1 MPSGTAPTVRQRR
14 IGSALRKARDRH
26 NLTVATAARRFGR
39 SQGWM
44 SMVENGLQA
53 IAPDELSDLLD
64 LYGIEDGPLRESL
77 LHLAT
82 HSPGKWVR
90 ERVGRISAAALDLA
104 SLEEDAAKIRTFQP
118 NIIPGLL
125 QTPAYASK
133 LMAVGPAAKDSRAA
147 RTLVEFRMS
156 RQQVLSRADPP
167 FYLPI
172 IAETVL
178 GNQVGGDGAILRA
191 QVRRLAEVARLEH
204 VDLRILP
211 STASEYLS
219 LITPC
224 HLISLRPPGQLTVT
238 VGDRYNESIFVEDE
252 DEVAS
257 HEEIFNLLLSAT
269 LSRSASLKLIDEI
282 ASQS

>member
-1 MPSGTAPTVRQRR
+1 MRSGHAPTVRQRL

-26 NLTVATAARRFGR
+26 NLTVATVARRFGR

-64 LYGIEDGPLRESL
+64 LYGIEDGPLRQSL

-82 HSPGKWVR
+82 HQPGTWVR

-104 SLEEDAAKIRTFQP
+104 SLEEDASKIRTFQP
-118 NIIPGLL
+118 SIIPGLL
-125 QTPAYASK
+125 QIPAYAAK
-133 LMAVGPAAKDSRAA
+133 LMAVGPAKDSRAA

-156 RQQVLSRADPP
+156 RQQVLSRPDPP
-167 FYLPI
+167 QYIPV

-178 GNQVGGDGAILRA
+178 GNQVGCDPAILRA
-191 QVRRLAEVARLEH
+191 QIRRLTEVARLEH

-269 LSRSASLKLIDEI
+269 LSRSASLDLIDEI

>member
-26 NLTVATAARRFGR
+26 NLTVATVARRFGR

-82 HSPGKWVR
+82 HKPGTWVR

-133 LMAVGPAAKDSRAA
+133 LMAVGPAKDSRAA

-156 RQQVLSRADPP
+156 RQKVLSRADPP
-167 FYLPI
+167 LYVPI

-178 GNQVGGDGAILRA
+178 GNQVGGDAAILRA
-191 QVRRLAEVARLEH
+191 QIQRLSEVARLEH

-211 STASEYLS
+211 TTASEYLS

-257 HEEIFNLLLSAT
+257 HEEIFDLLLSVT
-269 LSRSASLKLIDEI
+269 LSRSASLELIDEI

>member
-1 MPSGTAPTVRQRR
+1 MPSGHAPTVRQRR

-26 NLTVATAARRFGR
+26 NLTVATVARRFGR

-82 HSPGKWVR
+82 HKPGTWVR

-104 SLEEDAAKIRTFQP
+104 SLEEDAAKIRTFQS

-133 LMAVGPAAKDSRAA
+133 LMAVGPAKDSRAA

-156 RQQVLSRADPP
+156 RQKVLSRADPP
-167 FYLPI
+167 LYVPI

-178 GNQVGGDGAILRA
+178 GNQVGGDAAILRA
-191 QVRRLAEVARLEH
+191 QIRRLSEVARLQH

-211 STASEYLS
+211 TTASEYLS

-269 LSRSASLKLIDEI
+269 LSRSASLELIDEI